1 VRAVLGGPTWKKCSI
16 LTESFLQQRW
26 PLPSA
31 PLPVGLIGA
40 GGIART
46 AHLPAY
52 TKIGV
57 DVASVYDLDG
67 AVARKLARDFGIA
80 EVCSSLEALCE
91 REYAIYDVAVPATAQ
106 AAVLRAL
113 PDGCA
118 VLLQKPL
125 GQNLA
130 EAQELATLAQRKGL
144 VVAVNLQ
151 LRFAPNVLA
160 LKALLARGVLGVI
173 HDVEVRTNTWTP
185 WSTWSFLAGIPRM
198 ELLYHSIHALDLVR
212 ELLGEPLGVHCYA
225 DRDPAFPDHA
235 DTRSDTLLMYEG
247 ARASVRTLHSRRNLG
262 RHAMSQI
269 QVSGSN
275 GTAVLKTGVNL
286 AYPSGEPDSLWVQTG
301 RSAGSEIPLRGNWFI
316 EAFEGP
322 MSNLQRFVC
331 GEDESLVS
339 SLADALHTMAL
350 LEACYRSSGS
360 RPTPIPSTVRRV
372 RRPS

>member
-1 VRAVLGGPTWKKCSI
+1 M
-16 LTESFLQQRW
+16 TESHLQQRW

-40 GGIART
+40 GGIARS

-52 TKIGV
+52 AKLGV
-57 DVASVYDLDG
+57 QVASVYDIDH

-80 EVCSSLEALCE
+80 EVASSLEALCE
-91 REYAIYDVAVPATAQ
+91 REYAIYDVAVPASAQ
-106 AAVLRAL
+106 AAILRAL

-125 GQNLA
+125 GETLA
-130 EAQELATLAQRKGL
+130 DAQELAALARRKGL

-160 LKALLARGVLGVI
+160 LKSLLARGVLGTI

-185 WSTWSFLAGIPRM
+185 WHTWGFLAGISRM
-198 ELLYHSIHALDLVR
+198 EVLYHSIHALDLVR

-235 DTRSDTLLMYEG
+235 DTRSDTILIYEG

-286 AYPSGEPDSLWVQTG
+286 AYPNGEPDSLWVQTG

-331 GEDESLVS
+331 GEDEALVS
-339 SLADALHTMAL
+339 SLDDALHTMAL
-350 LEACYRSSGS
+350 LEACYRSSAS
-360 RPTPIPSTVRRV
+360 RPTPLPSTVRRV